1 MQFFVMLLV
10 EGSLFMRL
18 MLLLGE
24 VRSGTALRLILVLML
39 LLIGLILLEIGS
51 ANFRDIFLL
60 IA

>member
-1 MQFFVMLLV
+1 MLLV

-24 VRSGTALRLILVLML
+24 VRSGTVLRLILVLML
-39 LLIGLILLEIGS
+39 LLIGSILLEIGS
-51 ANFRDIFLL
+51 ENFRDIFLL